1 MLGKIQTHCQQSSEV
16 TSSHSLAACGH
27 SSVSSSER
35 WDNRKLSVIEGRP
48 KEGGSSSSG
57 YKAVQHTMW
66 GRGRLLGDGLW
77 LTRIVKLLEESQ
89 LAASMEPPGGLLK
102 TFLIQCV
109 SYRHPPVISQVELD

>member
-1 MLGKIQTHCQQSSEV
+1 
-16 TSSHSLAACGH
+16 
-27 SSVSSSER
+27 
-35 WDNRKLSVIEGRP
+35 
-48 KEGGSSSSG
+48 
-57 YKAVQHTMW
+57 MW

-109 SYRHPPVISQVELD
+109 SYRHPPAISQVELD